1 MKRSQILITTF
12 GFFLLFLITGCAT
25 ENVSVQT
32 PKLDTSAPVTKVS
45 TIQKITFHEEEN
57 YTRIQIEGSGPIAS
71 PFYKLL
77 SDPLRIA
84 IDVPDIDLKPIEGP
98 LKINNGTIGEI
109 LATQSDDK
117 GRIEIGLL
125 QMTNYNISKEEKS
138 LIIDVEKV
146 KKVEEA
152 KEAKKE
158 EEALKETKVE
168 APVVETK
175 KEEPLPAP
183 ASMQKA
189 KKVVQ
194 VTFEEKKDFITF
206 SIFADGKIGN
216 FDTFKLDSP
225 PRLVLDV
232 WGVDTRKGSFSVK
245 NPLIKAVRIGHY
257 PDKLRLVFDS
267 QKPQLPPYQVNRI
280 DDKLIVSLGNIP
292 QPSEPQIFVQGKPT
306 KEAPAGPSK
315 AQAESPGKPSTLT
328 GMDFKRMDDK
338 SRVVLSLSEE
348 NPQFE
353 SSTPSKDVIAI
364 EVKNASVP
372 KNLLKALDTSA
383 FKSVVNRVE
392 LKNVQAGK
400 TNDIRVLVKLG
411 QEAPYETTKE
421 GKNIFIDV
429 KEAEAQPQQ
438 VKEEAVEPKKEE
450 AKKEEIKKEEEVSKE
465 PKPAP
470 ELKKEEEVKKEE
482 KPVLKSKKQAK
493 AEGKPGAQPP
503 VAQKTEEVKKVSEA
517 GAPQKVFTGTKL
529 SLDFKDAD
537 IKNILRLIAEVSNL
551 NIIVADEVTG
561 KITMR
566 LVDVPWDQALDIIL
580 QSKNLDKRQIG
591 NVVRIAPTET
601 LRKEDQARLE
611 EQRSKEKLEPLVN
624 ELIPVNYATAKE
636 IMPQVKSILSERG
649 DVKVD
654 DRTNMLIIKD
664 ISRILPAV
672 KNLVK
677 ALDTRTPMVAIEAR
691 IVEANLTFQNELGV
705 QWGFLL
711 GGKTAKLGGGGVAT
725 NTSTSSSTG
734 GTTSTSSTTS
744 VLGTAVNEV
753 VNLAANPRSGLGVGG
768 AGTAGLLSA
777 VFSRG
782 TIQELDVTL
791 SAHESKGDVKIISS
805 PKIATLDN
813 KEASIEQGIRFPYL
827 KLTTE
832 GTVSTDFID
841 ANIKLTVTPHVTN
854 DGTIKLV
861 IKVKKD
867 APSNAVVVQGTP
879 SIDKKEA
886 ISEVLIRD
894 GGVAT
899 IAGIYT
905 IDKEVQHEG
914 VPLFNKIPLVGW
926 LFKTENKQDNRQ
938 DLLIFVSPKILKDE
952 V

>member
-1 MKRSQILITTF
+1 MKRSQILITTL
-12 GFFLLFLITGCAT
+12 GVFLLFLITGCAT
-25 ENVSVQT
+25 ENASVQT
-32 PKLDTSAPVTKVS
+32 SKPEPSAPVAKVS
-45 TIQKITFHEEEN
+45 TIQKITFVEEEN
-57 YTRIQIEGSGPIAS
+57 YTKIQIEGSEPIAS

-84 IDVPDIDLKPIEGP
+84 IDVPDVDLRQIKSP
-98 LKINNGTIGEI
+98 LKIDNGTIGEI
-109 LATQSDDK
+109 LTTQYDDK
-117 GRIEIGLL
+117 GRIEISLL
-125 QMTNYNISKEEKS
+125 QMTNYNISKEEKN

-146 KKVEEA
+146 KKSEQATEA
-152 KEAKKE
+152 KEVKKE

-168 APVVETK
+168 VPVVETK
-175 KEEPLPAP
+175 KEEPLPP
-183 ASMQKA
+183 PPPMKKA
-189 KKVVQ
+189 KKVVK
-194 VTFEEKKDFITF
+194 VAFEEKKDFITF
-206 SIFADGKIGN
+206 NILADGKIGN
-216 FDTFKLDSP
+216 FDTFKLGSP

-232 WGVDTRKGSFSVK
+232 WGVDTRKSSFNVK

-292 QPSEPQIFVQGKPT
+292 QPSEPQIFVQGKSA
-306 KEAPAGPSK
+306 KESPAAPPK
-315 AQAESPGKPSTLT
+315 AQAESPGKENTLT

-338 SRVVLSLSEE
+338 SRVVLSLAEE

-372 KNLLKALDTSA
+372 KNLLKGLDASA
-383 FKSVVNRVE
+383 FKSVVNHVE
-392 LKNVQAGK
+392 LKNVKVGK
-400 TNDIRVLVKLG
+400 TNDILILVKLG
-411 QEAPYETTKE
+411 EEAPYETTKE
-421 GKNIFIDV
+421 GKKIFIDI
-429 KEAEAQPQQ
+429 KEKPAKIETKAEAQPQ
-438 VKEEAVEPKKEE
+438 E
-450 AKKEEIKKEEEVSKE
+450 AKKEEVKKEEEVSKE
-465 PKPAP
+465 VKPAP
-470 ELKKEEEVKKEE
+470 ESKKEEVKKEE
-482 KPVLKSKKQAK
+482 KPVLESKKQETK
-493 AEGKPGAQPP
+493 AEEKPVPQTPA
-503 VAQKTEEVKKVSEA
+503 KKMEEVKKASEA
-517 GAPQKVFTGTKL
+517 EAPQKAYTGTKL

-580 QSKNLDKRQIG
+580 QSKNLGKRQVG
-591 NVVRIAPTET
+591 NVVRIAPVET
-601 LRKEDQARLE
+601 LRKEDQAKLE
-611 EQRSKEKLEPLVN
+611 EQRSKEKLEPLVH

-654 DRTNMLIIKD
+654 DRTNTLIIKD
-664 ISRILPAV
+664 ISRTLPGV

-677 ALDTRTPMVAIEAR
+677 ALDTRTPMVLIEAR

-711 GGKTAKLGGGGVAT
+711 GGAKAKAGGGGVT
-725 NTSTSSSTG
+725 
-734 GTTSTSSTTS
+734 TTSTPSTTG

-753 VNLAANPRSGLGVGG
+753 VNLAASPRTGLGAGG

-791 SAHESKGDVKIISS
+791 SAHEFKGDVKIISS

-813 KEASIEQGIRFPYL
+813 KEASIEQGLRFPYL
-827 KLTTE
+827 VLTTE
-832 GTVSTDFID
+832 GTVSTNFID
-841 ANIKLTVTPHVTN
+841 ADLKLTVTPHVTN
-854 DGTIKLV
+854 DGTIKLI

-894 GGVAT
+894 GGVAA
-899 IAGIYT
+899 IAGLYT
-905 IDKEVQHEG
+905 RDKEVQNEG
-914 VPLFNKIPLVGW
+914 VPLFNKIPLLGW
-926 LFKTENKQDNRQ
+926 LFKSQNNQDNKT
-938 DLLIFVSPKILKDE
+938 DLLIFISPKIMKDE

>member
-1 MKRSQILITTF
+1 MKRSQILITTL
-12 GFFLLFLITGCAT
+12 GVFLLFLITGCAT
-25 ENVSVQT
+25 ENASVQT
-32 PKLDTSAPVTKVS
+32 SKPEPSAPVTKVS
-45 TIQKITFHEEEN
+45 TIQKITFVEEEN
-57 YTRIQIEGSGPIAS
+57 YTKIQIEGSEPIAS

-84 IDVPDIDLKPIEGP
+84 IDVPDIDLRQIKSP
-98 LKINNGTIGEI
+98 LKIDNGTIGEI
-109 LATQSDDK
+109 LTTQYDDK

-125 QMTNYNISKEEKS
+125 QMTNYNISKEEKN

-146 KKVEEA
+146 RKVEQAKEA
-152 KEAKKE
+152 KEVKKE

-168 APVVETK
+168 VPVVETK
-175 KEEPLPAP
+175 KEEPLPTP
-183 ASMQKA
+183 PPMKKA
-189 KKVVQ
+189 KKVVK
-194 VTFEEKKDFITF
+194 VAFEEKKDFITF
-206 SIFADGKIGN
+206 NILADGKIGN
-216 FDTFKLDSP
+216 FDTFKLGSP

-232 WGVDTRKGSFSVK
+232 WGVDTRKSSFNVK

-267 QKPQLPPYQVNRI
+267 RKPQLPPYQVNRI

-292 QPSEPQIFVQGKPT
+292 QPSEPQIFVQGKST
-306 KEAPAGPSK
+306 KESPAGPPK

-353 SSTPSKDVIAI
+353 SSTPSKEVIAI

-372 KNLLKALDTSA
+372 KNLLKGLDASA
-383 FKSVVNRVE
+383 FKSVVNHVE
-392 LKNVQAGK
+392 LKNVKVGK
-400 TNDIRVLVKLG
+400 TNDILILVKLG
-411 QEAPYETTKE
+411 EEAPYETTKE
-421 GKNIFIDV
+421 GNKIFIDI
-429 KEAEAQPQQ
+429 KERPAKIEAKAEAQPQ
-438 VKEEAVEPKKEE
+438 E

-465 PKPAP
+465 VKPAP
-470 ELKKEEEVKKEE
+470 ESKKEEEVKKEE
-482 KPVLKSKKQAK
+482 KPILKSKKQETK
-493 AEGKPGAQPP
+493 AEDKPVPQPP
-503 VAQKTEEVKKVSEA
+503 ETKKSEEVKKVSEA
-517 GAPQKVFTGTKL
+517 GASQKAYTGTKL

-580 QSKNLDKRQIG
+580 QSKNLARRQVG
-591 NVVRIAPTET
+591 NVVRIAPVEA
-601 LRKEDQARLE
+601 LRKEDQAKLE
-611 EQRSKEKLEPLVN
+611 EQRSKEKLEPLVH

-654 DRTNMLIIKD
+654 DRTNTLIIKD
-664 ISRILPAV
+664 ISRTLPGV

-677 ALDTRTPMVAIEAR
+677 ALDTRTPMVLIEAR

-711 GGKTAKLGGGGVAT
+711 GGAKAKAGGGGV
-725 NTSTSSSTG
+725 
-734 GTTSTSSTTS
+734 TTTTTPSTTG

-753 VNLAANPRSGLGVGG
+753 VNLAASPRTGLGAGG

-791 SAHESKGDVKIISS
+791 SAHEFKGDVKIISS

-813 KEASIEQGIRFPYL
+813 KEASIEQGLRFPYL
-827 KLTTE
+827 VLTTE
-832 GTVSTDFID
+832 GTVSTNFID
-841 ANIKLTVTPHVTN
+841 ADLKLTVTPHVTN
-854 DGTIKLV
+854 DGTIKLI

-894 GGVAT
+894 GGVAA
-899 IAGIYT
+899 IAGLYT
-905 IDKEVQHEG
+905 RDKEVQNEG
-914 VPLFNKIPLVGW
+914 VPLFNKIPLLGW
-926 LFKTENKQDNRQ
+926 LFKSQNNQDNKT
-938 DLLIFVSPKILKDE
+938 DLLIFISPKIMKDE